1 MIWFLCFA
9 STVFGLYF
17 WMQYRARQ
25 RELARPTA
33 EHRLGARHIGQAL
46 TLQTPIKD
54 GNGRVRLGN
63 RDWQVRGPNL
73 AVGVRVRVTGVDGS
87 VLLVDRTSG

>member
-9 STVFGLYF
+9 SIVFGLYF

-33 EHRLGARHIGQAL
+33 EHRLGVRHIGQAL
-46 TLQTPIKD
+46 TLQAPIQD
-54 GNGRVRLGN
+54 GTGRVRLGN
-63 RDWQVRGPNL
+63 RDWEVRGPNL
-73 AVGVRVRVTGVDGS
+73 PVGARVRVTGVDGS
-87 VLLVDRTSG
+87 VLLVDRISG

>member
-1 MIWFLCFA
+1 MTWFLLFA
-9 STVFGLYF
+9 GTVFALYF

-33 EHRLGARHIGQAL
+33 EHRSGMRYIGEAL
-46 TLQTPIKD
+46 TLQAPIKN

-63 RDWQVRGPNL
+63 RDWVVRGPNL
-73 AVGVRVRVTGVDGS
+73 PAGSKVRVTGVDGT
-87 VLLVDRTSG
+87 VLLVDRSAS